1 LRRNPF
7 GLLRRTIRKKSPFAF
22 GWEAAFVALI
32 CALPLVANAAEDW
45 QGALAAMPL
54 RTGITEL
61 NRANCVEVMLQAFQS
76 NEVVKAL
83 IFMPGA
89 TDEFYMF
96 HRAKAQ
102 LANTNPSLFDAV
114 AALTN
119 QTLIRATFH
128 APLLLLHTDEDP
140 LEPLMRVVDQS
151 TAEKLPRRN
160 FPAHVLYNDRDWD
173 VLQPVL
179 KKALKMDIRPWRYSY
194 DTYHFYRHSLAGWGL
209 NGWEALEA
217 IALAGKTTARV
228 ESRRIIFDGDERV
241 RATPKLDSFPK

>member
-1 LRRNPF
+1 MLC
-7 GLLRRTIRKKSPFAF
+7 AF
-22 GWEAAFVALI
+22 CFV
-32 CALPLVANAAEDW
+32 PLVACAAEDW
-45 QGALAAMPL
+45 PSALAAMPL
-54 RTGITEL
+54 RARITEL
-61 NRANCVEVMLQAFQS
+61 NRTNCVEVMLQAFQS

-102 LANTNPSLFDAV
+102 LTNTNPSLFDAV

-119 QTLIRATFH
+119 QTLIRASFR

-140 LEPLMRVVDQS
+140 LEPLIHIVHQP
-151 TAEKLPRRN
+151 TAEKLRRRN

-228 ESRRIIFDGDERV
+228 ESRRIIFEGDERV